1 MQFPSMNHRTL
12 VATLVFVL
20 LYAGSAVVYAQ
31 GTVVSPAAPSVS
43 YLQVAPIF
51 LARCVQCH
59 ADNGLKGPAPE
70 GYRLTSYEAA
80 LTTIDRARI
89 VPGAPNTSELV
100 RRIRGQARPRMPL
113 DGPPYLSDEEVKL
126 IEDWITQ
133 GARNAEGVAARYP
146 TGAAVRLHGIL
157 KAGGMLDGVSLIVG
171 PRTRVDSIPAPSAYV
186 EVHGTLNDKGRIVV
200 ERLRPH

>member
-1 MQFPSMNHRTL
+1 MQAHYKKQRMLHTL
-12 VATLVFVL
+12 FAATLL
-20 LYAGSAVVYAQ
+20 AVVSVSAYAQ
-31 GTVVSPAAPSVS
+31 PAANEGLT
-43 YLQVAPIF
+43 YLQVGPIF
-51 LARCVQCH
+51 AARCAKCH

-80 LTTIDRARI
+80 LTSTDRARI
-89 VPGAPNTSELV
+89 VPGAPNASELV

-113 DGPPYLSDEEVKL
+113 DGPPYLTDEEVKL